1 MNFQNYFTFIITTIC
16 YNRNSGGGL
25 IMHRKTAFNRTLLII
40 VLIAFAAS
48 TLIGYGSSIGSSKAD
63 DKESAVDQI
72 YVTPDKD
79 AVKSNPTVPYYQK
92 YSSELDEYEGRP
104 WALSELQTVGLM
116 YDISYILPDMP
127 DAILKSL
134 IDKLANLIER
144 SGSFTSGESIDP
156 TTGQKQIL
164 SVLTRW
170 EKKDFSQ
177 MYNDRS
183 FLLNSILGL
192 MLQEYGIE
200 GVKDKRAGDEIASK
214 AAQDCSSIIN
224 AINAFLGINGNM
236 DYEEFKNLIQLK
248 KKTADV
254 SAGYSLE
261 LNEISEILSN
271 YEKSGLDKKYKNSI
285 TSPLLEIEQRL
296 QFIIDYPPGFYKQ

>member
-1 MNFQNYFTFIITTIC
+1 
-16 YNRNSGGGL
+16 
-25 IMHRKTAFNRTLLII
+25 
-40 VLIAFAAS
+40 
-48 TLIGYGSSIGSSKAD
+48 
-63 DKESAVDQI
+63 
-72 YVTPDKD
+72 
-79 AVKSNPTVPYYQK
+79 
-92 YSSELDEYEGRP
+92 
-104 WALSELQTVGLM
+104 M
-116 YDISYILPDMP
+116 YDMSYILPDMP
-127 DAILKSL
+127 DALVKSL

-144 SGSFTSGESIDP
+144 SGSFTSDESIDP
-156 TTGQKQIL
+156 TAGQKQIL

-177 MYNDRS
+177 IYNDRS
-183 FLLNSILGL
+183 FLPDSILGL

-200 GVKDKRAGDEIASK
+200 GIKDKRTGDEIASK

-236 DYEEFKNLIQLK
+236 DYEEFKNLIQLE
-248 KKTADV
+248 KKTTDI